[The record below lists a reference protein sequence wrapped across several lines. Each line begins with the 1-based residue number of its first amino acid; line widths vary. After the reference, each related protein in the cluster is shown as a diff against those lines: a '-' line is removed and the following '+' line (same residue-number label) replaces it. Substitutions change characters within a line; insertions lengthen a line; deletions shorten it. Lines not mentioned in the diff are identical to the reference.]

1 MSSSS
6 SSGHQ
11 LRSMALFRRRK
22 ADREIDHFRQ
32 GNLVGRRECAQ
43 VVLYRRLQVN
53 AFERLS
59 VGYELQL

>member
-1 MSSSS
+1 
-6 SSGHQ
+6 
-11 LRSMALFRRRK
+11 MALFRRRK